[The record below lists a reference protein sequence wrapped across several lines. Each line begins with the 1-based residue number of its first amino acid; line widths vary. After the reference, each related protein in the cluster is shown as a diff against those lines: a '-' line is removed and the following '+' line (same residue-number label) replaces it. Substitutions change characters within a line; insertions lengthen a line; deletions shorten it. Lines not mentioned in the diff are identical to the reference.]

1 MKNRAIAVLLFSIIF
16 IAPAFGYCAE
26 GHPFIERVEKGSINW
41 TEGFVESKGIGTPLE
56 KHSEKQN
63 PNPKA
68 LRAAKQD
75 AFRNIFEIIQN
86 IRVDSTTTVKDL
98 TARND
103 VIRFKVESMARE
115 AREVEKEYLSDG
127 TVVITMR
134 MSLRG
139 GFAQLILP
147 RDIKQVDS
155 IKAIIADRETVSPQS
170 SVPSGNSVIALYTG
184 LVVDARGLGAK
195 AVMALEI
202 FDENGQEVYG
212 PAFVSREFAVQQGIS
227 EYVIDLPAAQSSP
240 RVASTPLTVKG
251 LRTEEPGGS
260 NIIISNADA
269 SKLKSA
275 SEHLSFLKKCRV
287 IIVVD
292 SSGSKN

>member
-1 MKNRAIAVLLFSIIF
+1 
-16 IAPAFGYCAE
+16 
-26 GHPFIERVEKGSINW
+26 
-41 TEGFVESKGIGTPLE
+41 
-56 KHSEKQN
+56 
-63 PNPKA
+63 
-68 LRAAKQD
+68 
-75 AFRNIFEIIQN
+75 
-86 IRVDSTTTVKDL
+86 
-98 TARND
+98 
-103 VIRFKVESMARE
+103 
-115 AREVEKEYLSDG
+115 
-127 TVVITMR
+127 
-134 MSLRG
+134 
-139 GFAQLILP
+139 
-147 RDIKQVDS
+147 
-155 IKAIIADRETVSPQS
+155 
-170 SVPSGNSVIALYTG
+170 VPSGNSVIALYTG